1 MGHNPVVQ
9 LPNQKSHRLSPKPR
23 QNRRGKSRKSR
34 RQQILLPQKPSRT
47 VRHGINE
54 LRHGRDGE
62 KRLHRHRTTLPHAK
76 RSLRRRY
83 STKRLRRRSLQNR
96 KRRPLPNRNQR
107 TPNGSNA
114 PKRSPKRR
122 RPTVKTRRN
131 KHMLQERSRSTRQGH
146 TRHIPHTPIQQDRTI
161 HILHARTIMAT
172 ARGTHTERRGTRP
185 KTRLTIPR
193 CKRVHRRHR

>member
-9 LPNQKSHRLSPKPR
+9 FPSQKPYRLSLKTR
-23 QNRRGKSRKSR
+23 HNRHGKSRKSR
-34 RQQILLPQKPSRT
+34 RQQILLPQKTSRAI
-47 VRHGINE
+47 RHGTNE

-62 KRLHRHRTTLPHAK
+62 KRLHRDRTTLPDAK
-76 RSLRRRY
+76 RRLRRRY
-83 STKRLRRRSLQNR
+83 SSKRLRRRFVQNR

-114 PKRSPKRR
+114 PKRSAKRK

-146 TRHIPHTPIQQDRTI
+146 T
-161 HILHARTIMAT
+161 
-172 ARGTHTERRGTRP
+172 
-185 KTRLTIPR
+185 
-193 CKRVHRRHR
+193 